1 MKKSDLIVL
10 RSSSKFA
17 AWDVITIVEAAVSVL
32 SESDVFEKARLTKRY
47 CEAWKDG
54 RIHRVSPSSEPI
66 AVPPS
71 PARPLSEY
79 VQVPVDQQDEHQQK
93 LARMLKKNTVEVTV
107 HGIANAESYAIDLFW
122 DLLARYWEIT
132 TTFPKQY
139 IDDLVFIA
147 EQEAYH
153 FLSWD
158 GRLRNFGLNFG
169 CFPFQDG
176 LWQSATDTS
185 GEKSLCFVHN

>member
-1 MKKSDLIVL
+1 MSKSEYVL
-10 RSSSKFA
+10 LRKVGKIA
-17 AWDVITIVEAAVSVL
+17 VWDIITIVEAAVSVL
-32 SESDVFEKARLTKRY
+32 SESDVYEKARLTKRF
-47 CEAWKDG
+47 CEGWKDG
-54 RIHRVSPSSEPI
+54 RINRVAPSNTPI
-66 AVPPS
+66 YVPPS
-71 PARPLSEY
+71 PARPDSNY
-79 VQVPVDQQDEHQQK
+79 QVVPQDQQDEFQQR

-132 TTFPKQY
+132 TTFSKEY
-139 IDDLVFIA
+139 IDDLVYIA

-158 GRLRNFGLNFG
+158 DRLVNFGLNFG

-185 GEKSLCFVHN
+185 G